1 MSAITDN
8 LRSLIN
14 QIREKTGGISV
25 SDRDR
30 SVLLLGGV
38 VFLILVLYMVFHF
51 FSSGTDRLEKRVQV
65 AEGELAKVNSLSA
78 EYVMS
83 KRKIEDIT
91 NSIKKEDS
99 DLLPQVEKILV
110 SEQVG
115 RGSFTINLKA
125 PTSRDLY
132 EEASV
137 DVEISKIALDRVIG
151 ILYKFQTT
159 SSFLKLS
166 KLRLQTRFDNPSLI
180 DVSFRVST
188 FKFSQE
194 L

>member
-8 LRSLIN
+8 LKSLIN
-14 QIREKTGGISV
+14 QVREKTGVTV

-30 SVLLLGGV
+30 AVLLLGGMV
-38 VFLILVLYMVFHF
+38 LLILVLYMVYSF
-51 FSSGTDRLEKRVQV
+51 FSSGADKLEKRVQV
-65 AEGELAKVNSLSA
+65 AEEELAKVNSLSA
-78 EYVMS
+78 EYVES
-83 KRKIEDIT
+83 RRKIEDIT
-91 NSIKKEDS
+91 DSIKKEGG

-110 SEQVG
+110 SGQVE
-115 RGSFTINLKA
+115 RGSFTINLRS

-132 EEASV
+132 EESSV
-137 DVEISKIALDRVIG
+137 DVEIRKIALDKVID

-159 SSFLKLS
+159 PSFLKLS
-166 KLRLQTRFDNPSLI
+166 KLRLQMRFDNPGLM

-188 FKFSQE
+188 FKFTQE

>member
-8 LRSLIN
+8 LKSLIN
-14 QIREKTGGISV
+14 QVREKTGVTV

-30 SVLLLGGV
+30 AVLLLGGMV
-38 VFLILVLYMVFHF
+38 LLILVLYMVYSF
-51 FSSGTDRLEKRVQV
+51 FSSGADKLEKRVQV
-65 AEGELAKVNSLSA
+65 AEEELAKVNSLSA
-78 EYVMS
+78 EYVES
-83 KRKIEDIT
+83 RRKIEDIT
-91 NSIKKEDS
+91 DSIKKEGG

-110 SEQVG
+110 SGQVE
-115 RGSFTINLKA
+115 RGSFTINLRS

-132 EEASV
+132 EESSV
-137 DVEISKIALDRVIG
+137 DVEIRKIALDKVID

-159 SSFLKLS
+159 PSFLKLS
-166 KLRLQTRFDNPSLI
+166 KLRLQTRFDNPGLM

-188 FKFSQE
+188 FKFTQE

>member
-1 MSAITDN
+1 MSAITDG

-30 SVLLLGGV
+30 SVILLGGM
-38 VFLILVLYMVFHF
+38 VFLILILYIMFHF
-51 FSSGTDRLEKRVQV
+51 FSSGTDRLQKRVEA
-65 AEGELAKVNSLSA
+65 AEEELAKVNSLSA
-78 EYVMS
+78 EYVVS
-83 KRKIEDIT
+83 KRKIEGIT
-91 NSIKKEDS
+91 NSIKEEDG

-110 SEQVG
+110 NGQVE
-115 RGSFTINLKA
+115 RGSFTINLRA
-125 PTSRDLY
+125 PTTGDLY

-137 DVEISKIALDRVIG
+137 DVEINKIALDKVID

-159 SSFLKLS
+159 ASYLKLS
-166 KLRLQTRFDNPSLI
+166 KLRLQTRFDNPSLM

-188 FKFSQE
+188 FKFTQE

>member
-8 LRSLIN
+8 LRSFIN
-14 QIREKTGGISV
+14 QVREKTGGIPV
-25 SDRDR
+25 TERDR
-30 SVLLLGGV
+30 SLLLLGGV
-38 VFLILVLYMVFHF
+38 VFLILILYIVFHF
-51 FSSGTDRLEKRVQV
+51 FSSGTERLEKRVEV
-65 AEGELAKVNSLSA
+65 AEEELAKVDSLST
-78 EYVMS
+78 EYVVS

-91 NSIKKEDS
+91 NSIKKEDGG
-99 DLLPQVEKILV
+99 LLPQVEKILV
-110 SEQVG
+110 SEQVE
-115 RGSFTINLKA
+115 RGSFTINLRA

-137 DVEISKIALDRVIG
+137 DVEISKIALDKVID

-166 KLRLQTRFDNPSLI
+166 NLRLQTRFDNPNLI